1 MIYLFHNVYGDTNEL
16 IAAKP
21 LDCEVVPFGW
31 TPEVEEY
38 RNNLVA
44 QLGCTVSCLPSV
56 VYYQPAYSITVTNTL
71 TGEVSTTPLGATWEE
86 LPVGSMEKP
95 WSWDVI
101 QQEIARDKN
110 KNITINEDPA

>member
-1 MIYLFHNVYGDTNEL
+1 MIYLFHNVYGDTDEL
-16 IAAKP
+16 ISAKP
-21 LDCEVVPFGW
+21 SDCEAVPFGW

-71 TGEVSTTPLGATWEE
+71 TGEVTTTSLGGTWAEV
-86 LPVGSMEKP
+86 PVLHMDKP
-95 WSWDVI
+95 WSWDAI
-101 QQEIARDKN
+101 QEEIVRDKN
-110 KNITINEDPA
+110 KVLTVSEDV